1 METLLENVKIV
12 LRITTDAFDSEIG
25 GLISACLAD
34 LGLAGID
41 LDVVGAEYLTNPL
54 IVQAV
59 NTYVKMYFGQVEND
73 VFTRLKLSYDEQK
86 AQLSMA
92 TGYTEW
98 TGAKS

>member
-1 METLLENVKIV
+1 MDTLLINVKIV
-12 LRITTDAFDSEIG
+12 LRITTDAFDSEIRA
-25 GLISACLAD
+25 LINACIAD
-34 LGLAGID
+34 LGIAGVD
-41 LDVVGAEYLTNPL
+41 PDVIGADYLNNPL

-73 VFTRLKLSYDEQK
+73 VFNRLKTSYDEQK

-98 TGAKS
+98 TAAN

>member
-12 LRITTDAFDSEIG
+12 LRITSDAFDSEITA
-25 GLISACLAD
+25 LINACIAD
-34 LGLAGID
+34 LGIAGINP
-41 LDVVGAEYLTNPL
+41 DVIGTEYLTNPL

-73 VFTRLKLSYDEQK
+73 VFNRLKTSYDEQK

-98 TGAKS
+98 TEAK

>member
-1 METLLENVKIV
+1 METLLQNVKIV
-12 LRITTDAFDSEIG
+12 LRITSDAFDSEITA
-25 GLISACLAD
+25 LINACIAD
-34 LGLAGID
+34 LGIAGINP
-41 LDVVGAEYLTNPL
+41 DVIGAEYLTNPL

-73 VFTRLKLSYDEQK
+73 VFNRLKTSYDEQK

-98 TGAKS
+98 TEAK